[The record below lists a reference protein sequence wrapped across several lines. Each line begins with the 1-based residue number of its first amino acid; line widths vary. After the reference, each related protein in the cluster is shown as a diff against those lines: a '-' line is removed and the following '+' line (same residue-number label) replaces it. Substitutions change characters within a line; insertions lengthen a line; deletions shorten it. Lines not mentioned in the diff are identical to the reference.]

1 MTRHRYLF
9 ACGICLLG
17 VIAFSGSAE
26 AAGLFSGL
34 GGSPFERAL
43 QTVVDILTGTP
54 ARLTAI
60 IAVAA
65 FGYSMYTG
73 HISLRWG
80 ISIILGIAII
90 FGAAEIVNRF
100 AS

>member
-1 MTRHRYLF
+1 MIRHRYLF
-9 ACGICLLG
+9 VFALCVLTVVAWVGP
-17 VIAFSGSAE
+17 AE
-26 AAGLFSGL
+26 AAGFLGGL

-80 ISIILGIAII
+80 ISIILGISVI

>member
-1 MTRHRYLF
+1 MIRHRYLF
-9 ACGICLLG
+9 AFAICLLTVVACVG
-17 VIAFSGSAE
+17 PAE
-26 AAGLFSGL
+26 AAGFFGGL

-73 HISLRWG
+73 NISLRWG

-100 AS
+100 AA

>member
-1 MTRHRYLF
+1 MNRYLSLV
-9 ACGICLLG
+9 ACGLLAG
-17 VIAFSGSAE
+17 LAVAWAPE
-26 AAGLFSGL
+26 AAAQFGGFGL

-73 HISLRWG
+73 NISLRWG

-100 AS
+100 AA

>member
-1 MTRHRYLF
+1 MIHHRTLF
-9 ACGICLLG
+9 VCGIALLG
-17 VIAFSGSAE
+17 VIALSGTAQ
-26 AAGLFSGL
+26 AADILGGL
-34 GGSPFERAL
+34 GGSPIERAL

-80 ISIILGIAII
+80 VSIILGIAII

>member
-1 MTRHRYLF
+1 MRHRYLPVLVMGLLAAAVF
-9 ACGICLLG
+9 AG
-17 VIAFSGSAE
+17 VAE
-26 AAGLFSGL
+26 AAPFGGL

-73 HISLRWG
+73 NISLRWG
-80 ISIILGIAII
+80 ISIILGISII

-100 AS
+100 AA

>member
-1 MTRHRYLF
+1 MRHRYLP
-9 ACGICLLG
+9 ILVTCLLAAVVFAG
-17 VIAFSGSAE
+17 VAE

-90 FGAAEIVNRF
+90 FGAADIVNRF

>member
-1 MTRHRYLF
+1 MRRRYFTVVVMGLMVAAVF
-9 ACGICLLG
+9 A
-17 VIAFSGSAE
+17 GSAE
-26 AAGLFSGL
+26 AAGFFGGL

-73 HISLRWG
+73 NISLRWG

-100 AS
+100 AA